1 MYHFVLNREQVRR
14 ILTGLA
20 IRADDDAL
28 ELVYGLRVIHC
39 KMERILRQ
47 VVGVMHHMSGIV
59 TLEHQHQLK
68 VITEVILTQPQSRR
82 QFLLV
87 DTAGY
92 TSDET
97 YLRLVI
103 QPNAVQ
109 RFDKRERRIALRH
122 EEPSVVLE
130 RMSGFRYLQTA
141 RHRFRYRQFERT
153 VYAGEIGFSV
163 AADRIAVQQEI
174 RVGYRYRTHVIEHA
188 SREADTTG
196 IDEVHAARD
205 TVLAVQRHGC
215 YARRGVVIAEY
226 AVLRGRRYRIDRSGS
241 HIIRQA
247 VKDERT
253 AGARDHAARD
263 AVAAQADRHAR
274 HARVVG
280 LRDYT
285 AYLAELGT
293 PSYRRSIVV
302 GSPAVALI
310 ARYDGILIVLTR
322 HGGLVKPCNLCASI
336 NRIRRTAAALRD
348 TKQYKLIHRRRGSR
362 PTQLHAAFVLSVRQ
376 SLRSGKGSDRRCLI
390 EIERRSVDGYRRR
403 GIRVLEAQLG
413 IRRVYLR
420 RVGIVRT
427 SHVCYI
433 RDVRRPAA
441 VFIAADAVLRNDEL
455 YLASRLYRCA
465 PQHHLRAAVPCTAA
479 IGRRAVL
486 LRQFLEHHLFHRILH
501 LVPAIG
507 YDGRYHFRSLVGGK
521 FRMALIYPSA
531 TVTISAIKDER
542 I

>member
-1 MYHFVLNREQVRR
+1 
-14 ILTGLA
+14 
-20 IRADDDAL
+20 
-28 ELVYGLRVIHC
+28 
-39 KMERILRQ
+39 
-47 VVGVMHHMSGIV
+47 
-59 TLEHQHQLK
+59 
-68 VITEVILTQPQSRR
+68 
-82 QFLLV
+82 
-87 DTAGY
+87 
-92 TSDET
+92 
-97 YLRLVI
+97 
-103 QPNAVQ
+103 
-109 RFDKRERRIALRH
+109 
-122 EEPSVVLE
+122 
-130 RMSGFRYLQTA
+130 MSGFRYLQTA

-226 AVLRGRRYRIDRSGS
+226 TVLRGRRYRIDRSGS

-390 EIERRSVDGYRRR
+390 EIKRRSVDGYRRR
-403 GIRVLEAQLG
+403 EIRVLEAQLG
-413 IRRVYLR
+413 VRRVYLR

-427 SHVCYI
+427 SHVRYI
-433 RDVRRPAA
+433 REVRCPTAVLVAA
-441 VFIAADAVLRNDEL
+441 NAVLRNDEL
-455 YLASRLYRCA
+455 YLASRLYGCA
-465 PQHHLRAAVPCTAA
+465 RKHQFRAAVPCTAA
-479 IGRRAVL
+479 VGRRAVF

-531 TVTISAIKDER
+531 TITISAIKDER